1 MSIADFH
8 DTTDYLPILN
18 ASILADIIILMIVYY
33 TPFFNSKYLMKYYET
48 YRLGGIIT
56 DVLILVIGM
65 ILTRYFYHKIFKK
78 FDLMKFV
85 ALALIIQIAHDILF
99 YIFFK
104 TVPRGVNKF
113 LDMFKD
119 YAEEVSA
126 GAIWGDSFMMVMT
139 VLFSVFLSKQTLNYN
154 IIFLVVSVYL
164 IPYILYT
171 K

>member
-18 ASILADIIILMIVYY
+18 ASILADIIILIIVYY
-33 TPFFNSKYLMKYYET
+33 TPLFNSKYLMKYYET

-65 ILTRYFYHKIFKK
+65 ILTRYFYHKIFKQ
-78 FDLMKFV
+78 FDLLKFI
-85 ALALIIQIAHDILF
+85 ALALIIQITHDILF
-99 YIFFK
+99 YILFK

-113 LDMFKD
+113 LDLFKD
-119 YAEEVSA
+119 YAKEVSA
-126 GAIWGDSFMMVMT
+126 GAIFGDSFMMIMT
-139 VLFSVFLSKQTLNYN
+139 VLFSVFFSNQTYHYN

>member
-1 MSIADFH
+1 
-8 DTTDYLPILN
+8 
-18 ASILADIIILMIVYY
+18 
-33 TPFFNSKYLMKYYET
+33 
-48 YRLGGIIT
+48 
-56 DVLILVIGM
+56 
-65 ILTRYFYHKIFKK
+65 
-78 FDLMKFV
+78 MKFV

-99 YIFFK
+99 YILFK

-126 GAIWGDSFMMVMT
+126 GAILGDSFMMVMT
-139 VLFSVFLSKQTLNYN
+139 VLFSVFLSNQTLNYN
-154 IIFLVVSVYL
+154 IIFLIVSVYL